1 MQRISFLTSE
11 GIETFGYCRFY
22 CEEGLRIRVDKPSLV
37 SWFSFMINNP
47 LLQLNMTLALQFLL
61 SGLQDYIPALHYKG
75 SVMQWFWAGLPSGGC
90 TEKRGQVVKN
100 GRLIDPRPLTPTKKI
115 LKVRDSWL
123 WRVLSGRLC
132 GQGVC
137 LPLHDGLSWHG
148 LIGSS

>member
-100 GRLIDPRPLTPTKKI
+100 GRLIDPRPLPPTKKI
-115 LKVRDSWL
+115 LKQTFFWATHTL
-123 WRVLSGRLC
+123 ECNLLSYN
-132 GQGVC
+132 
-137 LPLHDGLSWHG
+137 LSEEKTQFYSNFNNWP
-148 LIGSS
+148 